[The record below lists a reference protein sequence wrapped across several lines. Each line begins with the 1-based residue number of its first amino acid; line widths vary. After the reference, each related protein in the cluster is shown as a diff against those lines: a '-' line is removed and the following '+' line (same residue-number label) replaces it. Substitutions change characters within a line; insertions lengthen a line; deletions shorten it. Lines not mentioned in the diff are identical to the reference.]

1 MQPEMYICSMILTVM
16 KLLGCIA
23 LLMYGMKVMSEALQK
38 MAGPGLR
45 HILGAMTTNRFTGV
59 LTGML
64 VCVAVQS
71 SAATTVMTVSFVNAA
86 LLTLSQ
92 AISVIMGANIGTT
105 LSAWIMSAGFSFNIT
120 NLVWPVF
127 LVAVVLIQMR
137 KHRYLGDFLFGLS
150 FMFFALG
157 TLNATGHEMDL
168 AHNEEVV
175 NFFASFDSGS
185 YLTILLFILIG
196 GLLTCI
202 AQSSAALMAITMVLC
217 TSGVLT
223 IYQGIALVMGENI
236 GTTVTANIAALSA
249 NTQARRAAL
258 AHLVFNVFGVLWVL
272 AIFYP
277 FVNAACHLVDVDPQA
292 AAQSPA
298 RLSFVLAT
306 FHTMFNVT
314 NTFILIWFIPQLE
327 KLVSKL
333 IPQKAG
339 DEGFKLRYIQSGIMK
354 TPEIAV
360 FQAQKE
366 TELFAERMRSMFAE
380 VRDLYTI
387 TDADAFEKKSL
398 RVKEMEEMSDRLE
411 SEIGGYLAQVGN
423 AHLSDDT
430 KRKVRSLLR
439 AVSELESIGDS
450 LYNLSRTMDRKRTQK
465 AVFTA
470 EQEQGIADMFAL
482 LDKAMESMEAVLK
495 GTGDYEVSQ
504 DYENS
509 IDALRNTLRAKN
521 AEDVDEGVYSF
532 AVGTIFIDLVREC
545 EKCGDYVINV
555 VESKMGKR
563 DSAPETG
570 SLHIDIVQKS
580 ASIDGVPLDLTRTE
594 FELLSLFTSNP
605 GKVFSRSELL
615 DLVWPKDVIVG
626 ERVVDVNIRHI
637 RSKLGSLAE
646 HIRTK
651 AGYGYYYE

>member
-1 MQPEMYICSMILTVM
+1 MILTVL

-71 SAATTVMTVSFVNAA
+71 SAATTLMTVSFVNAA
-86 LLTLSQ
+86 LLSLSQ

-105 LSAWIMSAGFSFNIT
+105 LSAWIMSAGFSFNIA

-127 LVAVVLIQMR
+127 LIAIILIQMR
-137 KHRYLGDFLFGLS
+137 KQRYLGDFLFGLA

-157 TLNATGHEMDL
+157 TLNATGRDMNL
-168 AHNEEVV
+168 AENEGVV
-175 NFFASFDSGS
+175 GFFASFDSGS
-185 YLTILLFILIG
+185 YWTILLFILIG
-196 GLLTCI
+196 GILTCI

-217 TSGVLT
+217 TSGVIT

-277 FVNAACHLVDVDPQA
+277 FVNAACHLVGVDPQA
-292 AAQSPA
+292 SAQSPA

-306 FHTMFNVT
+306 YHTMFNVT
-314 NTFILIWFIPQLE
+314 NTLILIWFIPQLE
-327 KLVSKL
+327 KVVSKL

-339 DEGFKLRYIQSGIMK
+339 DEGFKLKYIQGGIMK
-354 TPEIAV
+354 TPELAV

-366 TELFAERMRSMFAE
+366 TGLFAERMRSMFTE
-380 VRDLYTI
+380 VRELYATA
-387 TDADAFEKKSL
+387 DGDAFAKKAQ
-398 RVKEMEEMSDRLE
+398 RIKEMEEMSDRLE

-439 AVSELESIGDS
+439 EVSELESIGDS
-450 LYNLSRTMDRKRTQK
+450 LFNLSRVMERKRSQK

-470 EQEQGIADMFAL
+470 EQEQGIAEMFTL
-482 LDKAMESMEAVLK
+482 LDGAMGSMEAVLR
-495 GTGDYEVSQ
+495 GDGEYETSQ
-504 DYENS
+504 DFENR
-509 IDALRNTLRAKN
+509 IDALRNTLRTRN
-521 AEDVDEGVYSF
+521 TEDVDEGVYSF

-555 VESKMGKR
+555 VEAKLGKR
-563 DSAPETG
+563 DGVPESG
-570 SLHIDIVQKS
+570 ALRIDVVQK
-580 ASIDGVPLDLTRTE
+580 AATIDGTPLDLTRTE

-605 GKVFSRSELL
+605 GHVYSRSELL

-626 ERVVDVNIRHI
+626 ERVVDVNIRRI
-637 RSKLGSLAE
+637 RAKLGPLAE
-646 HIRTK
+646 RLHTK
-651 AGYGYYYE
+651 AGYGYYFE

>member
-1 MQPEMYICSMILTVM
+1 MILTVL

-71 SAATTVMTVSFVNAA
+71 SAATTLMTVSFVNAA
-86 LLTLSQ
+86 LLSLSQ

-137 KHRYLGDFLFGLS
+137 KQRYLGDFLFGLA

-157 TLNATGHEMDL
+157 TLNTTGREMDL
-168 AHNEEVV
+168 ANNEGVV
-175 NFFASFDSGS
+175 SFFSSFDSGS
-185 YLTILLFILIG
+185 YWTILLFILIG
-196 GLLTCI
+196 SILTFI

-236 GTTVTANIAALSA
+236 GTTLTANIAALSA

-272 AIFYP
+272 TLFYP
-277 FVNAACHLVDVDPQA
+277 FVNTACHFVGVDPHA
-292 AAQSPA
+292 EVQSPA
-298 RLSFVLAT
+298 RLSFVLAM

-333 IPQKAG
+333 IPQKAA
-339 DEGFKLRYIQSGIMK
+339 DEGFKLQYIQSGIMK
-354 TPEIAV
+354 TPEISV

-366 TELFAERMRSMFAE
+366 TELFAERMRGMFDE
-380 VRDLYTI
+380 VRELYSI
-387 TDADAFEKKSL
+387 TDADAFEKKAL
-398 RVKEMEEMSDRLE
+398 RIKEMEEMSDRLE

-439 AVSELESIGDS
+439 EVSELESIGDS
-450 LYNLSRTMDRKRTQK
+450 LFNLSRTMERKRSQK

-470 EQEQGIADMFAL
+470 QQDKGIAEMFDL
-482 LDKAMESMEAVLK
+482 LSGAMESMEAVLK
-495 GTGDYEVSQ
+495 GEGDYETSQ
-504 DYENS
+504 DYENR
-509 IDALRNTLRAKN
+509 IDSLRNVLRAKN
-521 AEDVDEGVYSF
+521 TEDVDEGVYTF

-555 VESKMGKR
+555 VEAKLGKR
-563 DSAPETG
+563 DGVPATG
-570 SLHIDIVQKS
+570 SVQIDLARKS
-580 ASIDGVPLDLTRTE
+580 VTVNGVSIDLTRTE

-605 GKVFSRSELL
+605 GRVFSRSELL
-615 DLVWPKDVIVG
+615 ELVWPKDEVAG
-626 ERVVDVNIRHI
+626 ERVVDVNIRRI
-637 RSKLGSLAE
+637 RDKLGAQSE
-646 HIRTK
+646 HIHTK
-651 AGYGYYYE
+651 SGYGYYYE

>member
-1 MQPEMYICSMILTVM
+1 MILTVL

-71 SAATTVMTVSFVNAA
+71 SAATTLMTVSFVNAA
-86 LLTLSQ
+86 LLSLSQ

-137 KHRYLGDFLFGLS
+137 KQRYLGDFLFGLA

-157 TLNATGHEMDL
+157 TLNTTGREMDL
-168 AHNEEVV
+168 ANNEGVV
-175 NFFASFDSGS
+175 SFFSSFDSGS
-185 YLTILLFILIG
+185 YWTILLFILIG
-196 GLLTCI
+196 SILTFI

-236 GTTVTANIAALSA
+236 GTTLTANIAALSA

-272 AIFYP
+272 TLFYP
-277 FVNAACHLVDVDPQA
+277 FVNTACHFVGVDPHA
-292 AAQSPA
+292 EVQSPA
-298 RLSFVLAT
+298 RLSFVLAM

-333 IPQKAG
+333 IPQKVV
-339 DEGFKLRYIQSGIMK
+339 DEGFKLQYIQSGIMK
-354 TPEIAV
+354 TPEISV

-366 TELFAERMRSMFAE
+366 TELFAERMRGMFDE
-380 VRDLYTI
+380 VRELYSI
-387 TDADAFEKKSL
+387 TDADAFEKKAL
-398 RVKEMEEMSDRLE
+398 RIKEMEEMSDRLE

-439 AVSELESIGDS
+439 EVSELESIGDS
-450 LYNLSRTMDRKRTQK
+450 LFNLSRTMERKRSQK

-470 EQEQGIADMFAL
+470 QQDKGIAEMFDL
-482 LDKAMESMEAVLK
+482 LSGAMESMEAVLK
-495 GTGDYEVSQ
+495 GEGDYETSQ
-504 DYENS
+504 DYENR
-509 IDALRNTLRAKN
+509 IDSLRNVLRAKN
-521 AEDVDEGVYSF
+521 TEDVDEGVYTF

-555 VESKMGKR
+555 VEAKLGKR
-563 DSAPETG
+563 DGVPATG
-570 SLHIDIVQKS
+570 SVQIDLARKS
-580 ASIDGVPLDLTRTE
+580 VTVNGVSIDLTRTE

-605 GKVFSRSELL
+605 GRVFSRGELL
-615 DLVWPKDVIVG
+615 ELVWPKDEAVG
-626 ERVVDVNIRHI
+626 ERVVDVTIRRI
-637 RSKLGSLAE
+637 RDKLGAQSE
-646 HIRTK
+646 HIHTK
-651 AGYGYYYE
+651 SGYGYYYE

>member
-1 MQPEMYICSMILTVM
+1 MILTVL

-86 LLTLSQ
+86 LLSLSQ

-105 LSAWIMSAGFSFNIT
+105 LSAWIMSAGFSFNIS

-127 LVAVVLIQMR
+127 LVAVILIQSK
-137 KHRYLGDFLFGLS
+137 KHRYLGDFLFGLA

-157 TLNATGHEMDL
+157 TLNLTGREMDL
-168 AHNEEVV
+168 AHNEGVV

-185 YLTILLFILIG
+185 YWTILLFILIG
-196 GLLTCI
+196 GILTCI

-258 AHLVFNVFGVLWVL
+258 AHLVFNIFGVLWVL
-272 AIFYP
+272 TIFYP
-277 FVNAACHLVDVDPQA
+277 FVNTACHLVGVDPHA
-292 AAQSPA
+292 ESQSPA

-314 NTFILIWFIPQLE
+314 NTLILIWFIPQLE

-339 DEGFKLRYIQSGIMK
+339 EEGFKLQYIQSGIMK

-360 FQAQKE
+360 LQAQKE
-366 TELFAERMRSMFAE
+366 TELFAQRMHWMFAE
-380 VRDLYTI
+380 VRELYSI
-387 TDADAFEKKSL
+387 SDNAAFEKKAK
-398 RVKEMEEMSDRLE
+398 RIKEMEDMSDRLE
-411 SEIGGYLAQVGN
+411 SEIGGYLAQVGD

-439 AVSELESIGDS
+439 EISELESIGDS
-450 LYNLSRTMDRKRTQK
+450 LFNLSRALERKHREK
-465 AVFTA
+465 AAFTIP
-470 EQEQGIADMFAL
+470 QDNGINEMFSL
-482 LDKAMESMEAVLK
+482 LDQAMDSMEAILK

-504 DYENS
+504 DYENR
-509 IDALRNTLRAKN
+509 IDALRNILRAKN
-521 AEDVDEGVYSF
+521 AEDVDEGTYSF
-532 AVGTIFIDLVREC
+532 AVGTIFIDLIREC
-545 EKCGDYVINV
+545 EKCGDYVMNV
-555 VESKMGKR
+555 VEAKMGKR
-563 DSAPETG
+563 DNAPETG
-570 SLHIDIVQKS
+570 TLQIDVAQKT
-580 ASIDGVPLDLTRTE
+580 ASVAGEPLDLTRTE
-594 FELLSLFTSNP
+594 FELLSLLTSNP
-605 GKVFSRSELL
+605 GRIFSRGELL
-615 DLVWPKDVIVG
+615 ELVWPKDVAAG
-626 ERVVDVNIRHI
+626 ERVVDVDIRHI
-637 RSKLGSLAE
+637 KEKIGVLSD